1 MFGGKRKEK
10 ERKRE
15 TERWFFQTRRRYLN
29 SVGRS
34 TVWNG
39 DGFRFTI
46 TQSRQSAKYA
56 FFSFILYH
64 FYETSVSMK
73 LARALGSRPEELADL
88 LLNSKKNE
96 SGSAVWP
103 GRKDYLYLKETR
115 LKKKKKTCTDG
126 EKNSAQ
132 SGVPCCRPNDC

>member
-1 MFGGKRKEK
+1 M
-10 ERKRE
+10 
-15 TERWFFQTRRRYLN
+15 N

-56 FFSFILYH
+56 FFCFILHH

-73 LARALGSRPEELADL
+73 LARALGSRPAELADL
-88 LLNSKKNE
+88 LLNLKKNE

-115 LKKKKKTCTDG
+115 LKKKKKRLALTERKTLPKAVCPAADQMTA
-126 EKNSAQ
+126 NS
-132 SGVPCCRPNDC
+132 

>member
-56 FFSFILYH
+56 FFSFILHH

-73 LARALGSRPEELADL
+73 LARAD
-88 LLNSKKNE
+88 
-96 SGSAVWP
+96 
-103 GRKDYLYLKETR
+103 RK
-115 LKKKKKTCTDG
+115 
-126 EKNSAQ
+126 S
-132 SGVPCCRPNDC
+132 VV